1 MLFPQTCINCSQL
14 TVVAGEEEGLPVL
27 TDFSSS
33 LFPMRQAPKEKA
45 PNQICPNKLFN
56 CIQRSYVVRKQ
67 NVAKTKNI
75 LNQCLYNSNPTT

>member
-33 LFPMRQAPKEKA
+33 LFPMRQAPKEKHRVKYVPTSYSTA
-45 PNQICPNKLFN
+45 FKEAICCHLPA
-56 CIQRSYVVRKQ
+56 RK
-67 NVAKTKNI
+67 
-75 LNQCLYNSNPTT
+75 CC